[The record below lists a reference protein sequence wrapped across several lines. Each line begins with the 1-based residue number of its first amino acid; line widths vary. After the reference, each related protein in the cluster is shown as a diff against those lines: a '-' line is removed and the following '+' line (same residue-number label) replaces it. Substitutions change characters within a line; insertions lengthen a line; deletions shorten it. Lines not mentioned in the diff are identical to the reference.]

1 MSDRSRKEACGRDR
15 RTVVTM
21 RRSVAIVGVLLALAG
36 TTQAFAAG
44 KTIDAVAAK
53 EFKFGAMAIGQAKDV
68 DYARAEG
75 LGLVAAPGL
84 HAYLNGVLGKLLA
97 QSPVRNVP
105 AKVYIR
111 ASGDWAAKTTADANI
126 YVALGTLLRL
136 DDEDEVAALVAHEAA
151 HVLLGHADADIVQDV
166 QQRAMQVSTLALG
179 TRDFVRELK
188 SGTPQ
193 SGSDKA
199 GVKEQSRALL
209 LNTMLV
215 APAWTREQE
224 KDADLLGVDLLA
236 RAGYAPSAMT
246 SLLAKQESFET
257 ERAADPETAALDK
270 QLAAFGIDVNAM
282 AAQQTAKVT
291 DGAGVAGQG
300 LGAIAG
306 SALGGALSWGSQKLA
321 AASKSHPK
329 TEDRI
334 DDTKDYIKSHYAD
347 AAKKTPQAEAWDA
360 AKEADGTIEVLEG
373 YIAAIEAKGALAD
386 GNVVTAGK
394 LVKPSLAGA
403 TRAHAYPNYVDAAVQ
418 VASGTSAGAIADY
431 ERALAGPEPAGAIYS
446 EATALYLQTGN
457 RDKARATIEK
467 GYARMKEP
475 PSLTVPL
482 IRTYRELGLQANADK
497 VALQCA
503 ARWPKMQGLCSQEAR
518 GQ

>member
-1 MSDRSRKEACGRDR
+1 MTTARRPTSSPSRAVR
-15 RTVVTM
+15 
-21 RRSVAIVGVLLALAG
+21 ALAI
-36 TTQAFAAG
+36 TLFVAASASQSFAAG
-44 KTIDAVAAK
+44 AIVDGVAPK
-53 EFKFGAMAIGQAKDV
+53 EFKFGTMAIGQAKDV

-75 LGLVAAPGL
+75 LGLVPDPAFQT
-84 HAYLNGVLGKLLA
+84 YLNGVLAKLLA
-97 QSPVRNVP
+97 QSPVKSVP
-105 AKVYIR
+105 AKVYVR

-136 DDEDEVAALVAHEAA
+136 DDEDEVAALLAHEAA
-151 HVLLGHADADIVQDV
+151 HVILGHANADIVQDV
-166 QQRAMQVSTLALG
+166 QQRAIQVSTLALD
-179 TRDFVRELK
+179 TRDFVK
-188 SGTPQ
+188 GVKNGTSAPVA
-193 SGSDKA
+193 GSDKA

-215 APAWTREQE
+215 APAWTRDQE
-224 KDADLLGVDLLA
+224 KDADLLGVDLMV
-236 RAGYAPSAMT
+236 RAGYSPSAMT
-246 SLLAKQESFET
+246 SLLAKQKSFET
-257 ERAADPETAALDK
+257 ERAADPETAAFDK

-282 AAQQTAKVT
+282 AAEQTAKVADPGT
-291 DGAGVAGQG
+291 AAGQG

-306 SALGGALSWGSQKLA
+306 SALGSALSWGSRQLA

-334 DDTKDYIKSHYAD
+334 DDTKEYIKSHYAD
-347 AAKKTPQAEAWDA
+347 AAKKPPRAEPWDA
-360 AKEADGTIEVLEG
+360 AKEAGGTVDVLEG
-373 YIAAIEAKGALAD
+373 YIAAIEAKGAFAD
-386 GNVVTAGK
+386 GNVTSAGK
-394 LVKPSLAGA
+394 LVKPSLTGA

-418 VASGTSAGAIADY
+418 VASGAPAAAIADY

-446 EATALYLQTGN
+446 EAAALYLQTGN

-475 PSLTVPL
+475 PGLTVPL

>member
-1 MSDRSRKEACGRDR
+1 VIARIR
-15 RTVVTM
+15 RIPPPRPLISTIAWTLIVAANAT
-21 RRSVAIVGVLLALAG
+21 SVL
-36 TTQAFAAG
+36 AAG
-44 KTIDAVAAK
+44 SAIDGLAPR
-53 EFKFGAMAIGQAKDV
+53 EFKFGAVAIGQAKDV

-75 LGLVAAPGL
+75 LGLVPAPAF

-105 AKVYIR
+105 AKVYVR

-136 DDEDEVAALVAHEAA
+136 DDEDEVAALLAHEAA
-151 HVLLGHADADIVQDV
+151 HVILGHANADIVQDV
-166 QQRAMQVSTLALG
+166 QQRAIQVSTLALD
-179 TRDFVRELK
+179 TRDFVQGVK
-188 SGTPQ
+188 SGMPRT
-193 SGSDKA
+193 GSDKA

-224 KDADLLGVDLLA
+224 RDADLLGVDLLV
-236 RAGYAPSAMT
+236 RTGYSPSAMT
-246 SLLAKQESFET
+246 SLLAKQKSFET

-282 AAQQTAKVT
+282 AAEQTTKAT
-291 DGAGVAGQG
+291 DPGGVAGQG

-306 SALGGALSWGSQKLA
+306 SAIGSALSWGSRQLA
-321 AASKSHPK
+321 AAGKSHPK

-334 DDTKDYIKSHYAD
+334 DDTKDYIKSRYAD
-347 AAKKTPQAEAWDA
+347 AAKKTPQVEAWDA
-360 AKEADGTIEVLEG
+360 AKEAGGTIDVLEG

-386 GNVVTAGK
+386 GNVTSAGK
-394 LVKPSLAGA
+394 LVKPSLAGV

-418 VASGTSAGAIADY
+418 VASGASAAAIADY
-431 ERALAGPEPAGAIYS
+431 ERVLGGPEPAGAIYS
-446 EATALYLQTGN
+446 EAAALYLRTGN
-457 RDKARATIEK
+457 REKARATIEK

-482 IRTYRELGLQANADK
+482 IRTYRELGLQASADK
-497 VALQCA
+497 IALQCA
-503 ARWPKMQGLCSQEAR
+503 ARWPKMQALCSQEAR

>member
-1 MSDRSRKEACGRDR
+1 MSVCSKSRSS
-15 RTVVTM
+15 T
-21 RRSVAIVGVLLALAG
+21 AIVAAILVLASAMPAL
-36 TTQAFAAG
+36 AAG
-44 KTIDAVAAK
+44 KALDAVGAK
-53 EFKFGAMAIGQAKDV
+53 DFKFGAMAVGQAKDV

-75 LGLVAAPGL
+75 LGLVPAPAL
-84 HAYLNGVLGKLLA
+84 HAYLDGVLGKLLA
-97 QSPVRNVP
+97 QSPVRKVP

-136 DDEDEVAALVAHEAA
+136 DDEDEVAALLAHEAA
-151 HVLLGHADADIVQDV
+151 HVILGHANADVVQDV
-166 QQRAMQVSTLALG
+166 QQRAIQVSALALD
-179 TRDFVRELK
+179 TRDFVKGVANGAPR
-188 SGTPQ
+188 T
-193 SGSDKA
+193 GSDKA

-246 SLLAKQESFET
+246 SLLAKQKSFET

-270 QLAAFGIDVNAM
+270 QLAAFGVDVNAI
-282 AAQQTAKVT
+282 AADQTAKVT
-291 DGAGVAGQG
+291 DGGGVAGQG

-306 SALGGALSWGSQKLA
+306 SALGSALSWGSQKLA
-321 AASKSHPK
+321 AAGKSHPK

-334 DDTKDYIKSHYAD
+334 DDAKEYIKSHYAD
-347 AAKKTPQAEAWDA
+347 AAKQTSKVESWDA
-360 AKEADGTIEVLEG
+360 AKEANGTIDLLEA
-373 YIAAIEAKGALAD
+373 YIAAIEAKGELAD
-386 GNVVTAGK
+386 GDVAAAGK

-418 VASGTSAGAIADY
+418 MATGASAAAIADY

-446 EATALYLQTGN
+446 EAAALYLQTGN
-457 RDKARATIEK
+457 RDKARSTIEK
-467 GYARMKEP
+467 GYTRMKEP

-482 IRTYRELGLQANADK
+482 IRTYRELGLQASADK

-503 ARWPKMQGLCSQEAR
+503 TRWPRMQTVCMDEAKGR
-518 GQ
+518 